1 MITKQPT
8 HLFINQ
14 EESFIKDKKR
24 LNQKNREKGGRNWL
38 LVFPIIENGFDVR
51 NQQFWASVILPHGW
65 PIANLPSIHAC
76 GSTFTMQ
83 RSMSCKKGGLI
94 NIRYDDL
101 RNLTATLL
109 SGVCHDVQVEVTLLL
124 LTGE

>member
-1 MITKQPT
+1 
-8 HLFINQ
+8 
-14 EESFIKDKKR
+14 
-24 LNQKNREKGGRNWL
+24 
-38 LVFPIIENGFDVR
+38 
-51 NQQFWASVILPHGW
+51 
-65 PIANLPSIHAC
+65 
-76 GSTFTMQ
+76 MQ

-109 SGVCHDVQVEVTLLL
+109 SEVSHDVQVEVTLLL